1 LLSQPNFLQER
12 QLELCCSKRRIY
24 LPVSYLSCVAMTP
37 KGRVIIYKRGWY
49 RREARYDYTIFPT
62 HVSTMF
68 VNSIPDHLKGCNLTS
83 NPLRKVGIIV
93 MTSKKKNLTKET
105 FLAKITYSK
114 ATFYMFTHLFALSN
128 FLLPNISPPRIFIYP
143 TILSSAPTPV

>member
-1 LLSQPNFLQER
+1 
-12 QLELCCSKRRIY
+12 
-24 LPVSYLSCVAMTP
+24 MTR
-37 KGRVIIYKRGWY
+37 KGRVIIYTRGWY

-68 VNSIPDHLKGCNLTS
+68 VNSLPDHLKGCNLTS

-105 FLAKITYSK
+105 FWPRLHILKQH
-114 ATFYMFTHLFALSN
+114 FTC
-128 FLLPNISPPRIFIYP
+128 LPTSLPCLISCYP
-143 TILSSAPTPV
+143 TLAHLEFLFIQPFYLRPQPQFEIITCTK